1 MSSDGLLLDAAAS
14 IGRRIVADAVWHHGR
29 CSWVGAAA
37 GPPGS
42 TAVEYRALGQD
53 LYGGTAG
60 VGLFL
65 AHLADAT
72 GDGSFRRTAVGA
84 LIHAT
89 AGARHPS
96 VSRRDGF
103 HAGSLGVAWAAARAA
118 RLLEKEELHAG
129 AVALS
134 AQRGVPSGPDRC
146 PDLVIGMA
154 GSALGLLALAGELDE
169 PRLAEQARATG
180 EILLSRATV
189 TTYGWSWAIPGSR
202 HPAHLCGASH
212 GAAGI
217 GWALLELFAA
227 TGDDRFRAG
236 AMGAFA
242 YERSWLDRSAGRWP
256 DLRIAGQRRG
266 PLAAVGS
273 GIAGTWCYGEAGIAL
288 TRLRA
293 ATVLGPGPHAGDAE
307 IALATTRRHLVDALP
322 YAIDDLSLCHGLGG
336 AADVLL
342 SAAAV
347 LNDWDQAE
355 DGLTQLR
362 HVLLERY
369 VDAGRPW
376 PCGTTGETTPALFLG
391 LSGIGWLLLRLHDP
405 ATPSPLSPKPTV
417 DNSCPLDVACACSGR
432 LQMSV

>member
-1 MSSDGLLLDAAAS
+1 MSSDGLLVDAAAS
-14 IGRRIVADAVWHHGR
+14 IGRNIVADAVWHNGS
-29 CSWVGAAA
+29 CSWIGAAA

-42 TAVEYRALGQD
+42 TAVEYHALGPD

-72 GDGSFRRTAVGA
+72 GDGSFRRAAVGA

-89 AGARHPS
+89 APARHSP

-103 HAGSLGVAWAAARAA
+103 HAGFLGVAWAAARAA
-118 RLLEKEELHAG
+118 RLLDDEALHAR

-134 AQRGVPSGPDRC
+134 APRGVPSRPDRC
-146 PDLVIGMA
+146 PDLVMGMA
-154 GSALGLLALAGELDE
+154 GSAVGLLALADE
-169 PRLAEQARATG
+169 IDEHRLAEQACATG
-180 EILLSRATV
+180 EILMSGATV
-189 TTYGWSWAIPGSR
+189 TSCGWSWAIPGSR
-202 HPAHLCGASH
+202 HPAHLCGISH

-227 TGDDRFRAG
+227 TGDERFRAG

-266 PLAAVGS
+266 SLAPIDSGIVGS
-273 GIAGTWCYGEAGIAL
+273 WCYGEAGIAL
-288 TRLRA
+288 TRVRA
-293 ATVLGPGPHAGDAE
+293 ATVLGPGPHRGDAE
-307 IALATTRRHLVDALP
+307 IALATTRRHLVDSLP
-322 YAIDDLSLCHGLGG
+322 YAIDDMSLCHGLGG

-342 SAAAV
+342 SSRA
-347 LNDWDQAE
+347 LLGDCNQAE

-369 VDAGRPW
+369 VDADQPW
-376 PCGTTGETTPALFLG
+376 PCGTAGETTPALFLG

-405 ATPSPLSPKPTV
+405 ATPSPLAPE
-417 DNSCPLDVACACSGR
+417 NMLDTRAGWT
-432 LQMSV
+432 